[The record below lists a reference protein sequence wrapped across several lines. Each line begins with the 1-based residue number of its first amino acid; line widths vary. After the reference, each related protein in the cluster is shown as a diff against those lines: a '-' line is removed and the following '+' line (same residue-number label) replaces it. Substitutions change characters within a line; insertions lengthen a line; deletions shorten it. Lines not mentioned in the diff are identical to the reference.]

1 LGAAFCL
8 PFDSN
13 PASVRFNFSERQHPF
28 SLTVS
33 LLGGGGFFAIGVSS
47 RGVQEIE
54 AALEFGA
61 AVAIDLGVASGGV
74 EIKAGVYFHWLE
86 TVPKKGSVDFAGYIR
101 LQGELSVLGIISA
114 SLTFNLQLAYHKE
127 GKSSI
132 VWGEAT
138 LIVEIEVLF
147 FSADVSVHCRRDFEG
162 SKDSD
167 PPFIALI
174 PYQSTWDE
182 YCDAFADEVPA

>member
-1 LGAAFCL
+1 M
-8 PFDSN
+8 
-13 PASVRFNFSERQHPF
+13 
-28 SLTVS
+28 
-33 LLGGGGFFAIGVSS
+33 
-47 RGVQEIE
+47 
-54 AALEFGA
+54 
-61 AVAIDLGVASGGV
+61 AIDLGVASGGV

-86 TVPKKGSVDFAGYIR
+86 TVPNNGSVDFAGYIR

-147 FSADVSVHCRRDFEG
+147 FSADVSVHCRRDFAG
-162 SKDSD
+162 SDSD
-167 PPFIALI
+167 SKFIAHSRPDHLG
-174 PYQSTWDE
+174 
-182 YCDAFADEVPA
+182 